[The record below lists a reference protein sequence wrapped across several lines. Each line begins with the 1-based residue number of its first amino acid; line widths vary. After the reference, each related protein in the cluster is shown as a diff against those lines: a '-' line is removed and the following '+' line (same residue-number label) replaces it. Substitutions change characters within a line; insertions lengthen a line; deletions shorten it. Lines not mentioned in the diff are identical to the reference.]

1 MADWLQRQWVTYTFW
16 HVFLLPISW
25 FFASVVYLR
34 CLLYKKEWLKS
45 EKLPVP
51 VVIVGNINVGGTGK
65 TPLVIWLADQ
75 LQLAGYKP
83 GIISRGYAGR
93 VKHVEEVF
101 FDSNPQQVGDE
112 PVLIAQR
119 TACPLFVSANR
130 TLAGQSLLKA
140 HPECNVI
147 ISDDGLQ
154 HYRLQR
160 DVEIAVFDSTKG
172 FGNQLLL
179 PAGPLREPISRLS
192 SIDLLVSNGRSG
204 DFKQTV
210 ELDDLD
216 IVEMNLRSKS
226 FFNLV
231 DPSIQVDIASFSG
244 KKVVAIAG
252 IGNPDRF
259 FKQLT
264 MMGLHFIAKAFSDHY
279 VYTLDDLS
287 SLQADVILM
296 TEKDAVKCKRF
307 AVESFWVMPV
317 NAEITGDLM
326 GPILKKLDAL
336 N

>member
-1 MADWLQRQWVTYTFW
+1 MANWLQRQWVTYTFW
-16 HVFLLPISW
+16 HVFLLPLSW

-34 CLLYKKEWLKS
+34 RLLYKKEWLKS

-51 VVIVGNINVGGTGK
+51 VVMVGNINVGGTGK

-93 VKHVEEVF
+93 VRDVEEVF
-101 FDSNPQQVGDE
+101 FDSNPEQVGDE
-112 PVLIAQR
+112 PVLIARR

-130 TLAGQSLLKA
+130 VLAGQSLLKA

-179 PAGPLREPISRLS
+179 PAGPLREPISRLIS
-192 SIDLLVSNGRSG
+192 TDALVSNGRFS
-204 DFKQTV
+204 DVQQV
-210 ELDDLD
+210 AELNGFD
-216 IVEMNLRSKS
+216 ISEMNLQSQS
-226 FFNLV
+226 FFNLTDRNV
-231 DPSIQVDIASFSG
+231 QVDIAYFFG

-264 MMGLHFIAKAFSDHY
+264 KTGLSFTGKAFPDHY

-296 TEKDAVKCKRF
+296 TEKDAVKCEKF
-307 AVESFWVMPV
+307 AVKSFWVMPV

-326 GPILKKLDAL
+326 GPVLKKLDAL
-336 N
+336 S